1 MHKSERIYLLST
13 KCNILW
19 FFSRVAS
26 KIRKDVKKT
35 PQSDVMKKTESPS
48 DSTPVAQESDSDDGL
63 EPLPFPA
70 ADEPLPDV
78 GEEDKNEEFVLDPET
93 GEFQSGF
100 YVRLAL

>member
-1 MHKSERIYLLST
+1 MT
-13 KCNILW
+13 
-19 FFSRVAS
+19 S

-35 PQSDVMKKTESPS
+35 LQSDVMKKTESVP
-48 DSTPVAQESDSDDGL
+48 DSTPAAQESDSDDGL

-93 GEFQSGF
+93 GKFQCSINIF
-100 YVRLAL
+100 VVLYN